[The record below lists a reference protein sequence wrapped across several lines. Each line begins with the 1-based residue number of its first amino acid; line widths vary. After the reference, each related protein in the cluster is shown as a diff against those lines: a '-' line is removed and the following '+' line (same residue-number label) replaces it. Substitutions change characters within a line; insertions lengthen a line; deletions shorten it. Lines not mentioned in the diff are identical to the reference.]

1 MELREPFIAGFAP
14 NNYDRARL
22 LRSTDFAARTT
33 DLLCPCLVLCLQ
45 SSDSI
50 LPWLLKHVLFYLLFN
65 SRVSQLK
72 NNMFDGYFHS
82 FNSSLKKNTE
92 KRKESCR
99 VYHSMSYSLYTRTIQ
114 QGSVSDRWRTL

>member
-92 KRKESCR
+92 KT
-99 VYHSMSYSLYTRTIQ
+99 LYILFELL
-114 QGSVSDRWRTL
+114 SI